1 MIRIHFKKG
10 LTGSNNLLRKKR
22 LILLITESSL
32 TSKKLSFRFL
42 AMSEEAI
49 DSAWIIPNKM
59 EGMILSWV
67 FLILGTEL
75 LKWKGKCN
83 FEKVNAT
90 E

>member
-49 DSAWIIPNKM
+49 DSA
-59 EGMILSWV
+59 
-67 FLILGTEL
+67 
-75 LKWKGKCN
+75 
-83 FEKVNAT
+83 
-90 E
+90 